1 MRRRRKKRSGI
12 IMAIILL
19 ALVAVVAAA
28 SLRGPDSGETP
39 LPPPAMPQEMPEQ
52 SSPPVVEQNTHREPE
67 RDVFLHGYL
76 GVHGE
81 RIAIF
86 QGNPPNGILQYVT
99 EFEVRDD
106 VRDQLEKGVPFST
119 TQELMQLLES
129 YTS

>member
-1 MRRRRKKRSGI
+1 MVI
-12 IMAIILL
+12 VLL

-28 SLRGPDSGETP
+28 TMRGADDGEIP
-39 LPPPAMPQEMPEQ
+39 LHPPAMPQEMLEQ
-52 SSPPVVEQNTHREPE
+52 SNPPPVEQNTHREQLE
-67 RDVFLHGYL
+67 QDIFLHGYV

-86 QGNPPNGILQYVT
+86 QGYPPNGILQYVT

-106 VRDQLEKGVPFST
+106 IRDQLENGVPFT
-119 TQELMQLLES
+119 TTKELMQLLES